1 MVSVAE
7 NLIFNANRR
16 RIEDLVMRIEGEFL
30 ATPGLRLTIPE
41 AERRFGA
48 DEITCE
54 AILEALVDA
63 AVLFKTR
70 DRVYGRFFPHA
81 AAA

>member
-1 MVSVAE
+1 MAE
-7 NLIFNANRR
+7 QISKVNRH
-16 RIEDLVMRIEGEFL
+16 RIEDVLMRIEAEFL
-30 ATPGLRLTIPE
+30 QLPGLRLTVPD
-41 AERRFGA
+41 AERRFGV
-48 DEITCE
+48 DEIMCE

-63 AVLFKTR
+63 AVLVKTR